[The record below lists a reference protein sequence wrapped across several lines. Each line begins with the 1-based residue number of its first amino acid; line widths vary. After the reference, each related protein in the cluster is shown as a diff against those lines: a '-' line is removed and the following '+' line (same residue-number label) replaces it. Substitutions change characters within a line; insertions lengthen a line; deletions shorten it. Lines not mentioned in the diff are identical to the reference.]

1 VNIVAVMAPERTSF
15 LPDVR
20 TISEQGLSRIDVR
33 GWWGIFGPA
42 NMPGALVEQLNDA
55 IRTVLKTP
63 SVRQKIENF
72 SAEVWL
78 GSPQELDTFIRS
90 EVPAIQ
96 ALAKK
101 AGIEPE

>member
-1 VNIVAVMAPERTSF
+1 MRISFVME
-15 LPDVR
+15 
-20 TISEQGLSRIDVR
+20 
-33 GWWGIFGPA
+33 
-42 NMPGALVEQLNDA
+42 
-55 IRTVLKTP
+55 
-63 SVRQKIENF
+63 IENF

-78 GSPQELDTFIRS
+78 GSPQELDAFIRS